1 MKGLSTTIIRALGP
15 CGVCP
20 WEFANDSPTKVRD
33 AMLKAAEEKK
43 QRKAKHLAQSALAFF
58 WIQKHTKQKRTEKKH
73 RWEAFFFLK

>member
-58 WIQKHTKQKRTEKKH
+58 WIKKYISKKERKKNTGGKR
-73 RWEAFFFLK
+73 FFF

>member
-58 WIQKHTKQKRTEKKH
+58 WIKTHKQKRTEKKTPVGSV
-73 RWEAFFFLK
+73 FF